1 MHFICLQAAGKF
13 NAQALLNALDADD
26 SSSDESDK
34 TVDRSAAQKVILQLF
49 AKKQGAYG
57 SGRLRNKEAVPEE
70 AVHLD

>member
-1 MHFICLQAAGKF
+1 MHGKF

-49 AKKQGAYG
+49 AKKQGASG
-57 SGRLRNKEAVPEE
+57 SGRLRKKEAVPEE